1 MPLSPKTDTTLFLL
15 AILMVGG
22 GIAALYPQLTASP
35 TSSRGPAPWS
45 AADHLPVEGQAS
57 PLHKLPGGAVVGN
70 GPQLLDTNP
79 LNGLSSSSGRSGGTH
94 APVTWSRSP
103 WGAVGTGRVSR
114 ASQQSTDRNRSRT
127 QSRSGG
133 RRWGG
138 AGASAGQRDP
148 GGWLGA
154 LASSSGELQ
163 QLERQAGAIG
173 QQIRSMRATPKI
185 VDQESRRMHADGY
198 GAGPTASMEND
209 DPPLPGDP
217 IDPNPPLPP
226 DPVPVDGG
234 LVVLALA
241 GGAYGMR
248 RLRAERS

>member
-1 MPLSPKTDTTLFLL
+1 VST
-15 AILMVGG
+15 
-22 GIAALYPQLTASP
+22 
-35 TSSRGPAPWS
+35 
-45 AADHLPVEGQAS
+45 GQ
-57 PLHKLPGGAVVGN
+57 
-70 GPQLLDTNP
+70 
-79 LNGLSSSSGRSGGTH
+79 GT
-94 APVTWSRSP
+94 
-103 WGAVGTGRVSR
+103 
-114 ASQQSTDRNRSRT
+114 
-127 QSRSGG
+127 
-133 RRWGG
+133 
-138 AGASAGQRDP
+138 P

-163 QLERQAGAIG
+163 QLERQVGAIG

-185 VDQESRRMHADGY
+185 VDQGRRRMHADGY
-198 GAGPTASMEND
+198 GAGPKASMEND